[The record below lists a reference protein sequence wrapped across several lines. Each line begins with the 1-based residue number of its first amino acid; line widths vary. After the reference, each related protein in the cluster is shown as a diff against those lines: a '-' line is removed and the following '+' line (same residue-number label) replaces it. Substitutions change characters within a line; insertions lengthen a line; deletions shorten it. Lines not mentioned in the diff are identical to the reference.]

1 MLDTSLVIELG
12 REALWVAI
20 LIAGPLLG
28 VALIVGLIIG
38 IIQAATSIN
47 EMTLSFIP
55 PKIAAL
61 VAVLIFVGSW
71 QISVI
76 VDFTRKL
83 YERIPT
89 LFLGWPMEL
98 FVADLIERFYTALWP
113 FLRIGAML
121 LAVPVLSIDAVS
133 VRIRVLLTLALTLMI
148 YPLVDWPTIDPVS
161 AEGLAEIVN
170 QILIGV
176 LMGFFLQIVT
186 AAVVVGGQAIANAM
200 GLSMATM
207 VDPGLGTVPLMSQ
220 FLLILATLI
229 FLSVGGHML
238 VIGILLRSFETFPV
252 GVAFIGEANF
262 GALIEWSAM
271 IFLGGVLLALPVMV
285 ALLLVNIGVGVITRA
300 APSLNIFAVGF
311 PVFFLTGYTVL
322 ILSMAGIG
330 ARIQWLWMAGIER
343 VKDFVLVP
351 GVI

>member
-1 MLDTSLVIELG
+1 
-12 REALWVAI
+12 
-20 LIAGPLLG
+20 
-28 VALIVGLIIG
+28 
-38 IIQAATSIN
+38 
-47 EMTLSFIP
+47 
-55 PKIAAL
+55 
-61 VAVLIFVGSW
+61 
-71 QISVI
+71 
-76 VDFTRKL
+76 
-83 YERIPT
+83 
-89 LFLGWPMEL
+89 MEL

-121 LAVPVLSIDAVS
+121 IAVPVLSIDAVS
-133 VRIRVLLTLALTLMI
+133 VRIRILLTLALTLMI
-148 YPLVDWPTIDPVS
+148 YPMVEWPTIDPVS

-229 FLSVGGHML
+229 FLGVGGHML

-252 GVAFIGEANF
+252 GIAFIGQSNF
-262 GALIEWSAM
+262 ATLIEWTAM
-271 IFLGGVLLALPVMV
+271 IFIGGVLLALPIMV

-311 PVFFLTGYTVL
+311 PVFFLTGYAVL
-322 ILSMAGIG
+322 ILSLAGIG
-330 ARIQWLWMAGIER
+330 SRMQWLWMEGIEQ
-343 VKDFVLVP
+343 VKSFVMVP
-351 GVI
+351 GVLY

>member
-1 MLDTSLVIELG
+1 
-12 REALWVAI
+12 
-20 LIAGPLLG
+20 
-28 VALIVGLIIG
+28 
-38 IIQAATSIN
+38 
-47 EMTLSFIP
+47 
-55 PKIAAL
+55 
-61 VAVLIFVGSW
+61 
-71 QISVI
+71 
-76 VDFTRKL
+76 
-83 YERIPT
+83 
-89 LFLGWPMEL
+89 MEL

-121 LAVPVLSIDAVS
+121 IAVPVLSIEAVS

-148 YPLVDWPTIDPVS
+148 YPTIDPVS

-229 FLSVGGHML
+229 FLGVGGHML

-285 ALLLVNIGVGVITRA
+285 ALLLVNTGVGVITRA

-311 PVFFLTGYTVL
+311 PVFFLTGYAVL

-330 ARIQWLWMAGIER
+330 ARIQWLWMEGIER

-351 GVI
+351 GVF

>member
-1 MLDTSLVIELG
+1 
-12 REALWVAI
+12 
-20 LIAGPLLG
+20 
-28 VALIVGLIIG
+28 
-38 IIQAATSIN
+38 
-47 EMTLSFIP
+47 
-55 PKIAAL
+55 
-61 VAVLIFVGSW
+61 
-71 QISVI
+71 
-76 VDFTRKL
+76 
-83 YERIPT
+83 
-89 LFLGWPMEL
+89 MEL

-148 YPLVDWPTIDPVS
+148 YPMLEWPTIDPVS
-161 AEGLAEIVN
+161 AVGLAEIVN

-176 LMGFFLQIVT
+176 LMGVFLQIVT

-220 FLLILATLI
+220 FLLIIATLI
-229 FLSVGGHML
+229 FLSVGGHVL

-252 GVAFIGEANF
+252 GVAFIGEADF
-262 GALIEWSAM
+262 AALIEWSAM

-285 ALLLVNIGVGVITRA
+285 ALLLVNAGVGVVTRA

-311 PVFFLTGYTVL
+311 PVFFLTGYLIL
-322 ILSMAGIG
+322 ILSMAGMG
-330 ARIQWLWMAGIER
+330 ARMQWLWMEGIER

-351 GVI
+351 GVL

>member
-1 MLDTSLVIELG
+1 
-12 REALWVAI
+12 
-20 LIAGPLLG
+20 
-28 VALIVGLIIG
+28 
-38 IIQAATSIN
+38 
-47 EMTLSFIP
+47 
-55 PKIAAL
+55 
-61 VAVLIFVGSW
+61 
-71 QISVI
+71 
-76 VDFTRKL
+76 
-83 YERIPT
+83 
-89 LFLGWPMEL
+89 MEL

-148 YPLVDWPTIDPVS
+148 YPMVDWPTIDPVS
-161 AEGLAEIVN
+161 AAGLSEIVN

-176 LMGFFLQIVT
+176 LMGVFLQVVT

-220 FLLILATLI
+220 FLLIIATLI
-229 FLSVGGHML
+229 FLSVGGHVL

-252 GVAFIGEANF
+252 GVAFIGEADF
-262 GALIEWSAM
+262 AALIEWSAM

-285 ALLLVNIGVGVITRA
+285 ALLLVNAGVGVVTRA

-311 PVFFLTGYTVL
+311 PVFFLTGYLIL
-322 ILSMAGIG
+322 ILSMAGMG
-330 ARIQWLWMAGIER
+330 ARMQWLWMEGIER

-351 GVI
+351 GVL